1 MSGGHVDRWHT
12 KWIQKTQLHSLL
24 PLMSTLNSS
33 WRIFFSNKSI
43 FKVSNSVKRNL
54 CSSYRPRVV
63 YRNTS
68 KVKYSMIFWI
78 RLAGIGDA
86 CERAMEMSN
95 RPRNCL
101 KEVWYIT
108 LTYDISTIRKYR
120 ILPRVATGEEKRKE
134 IRKNVYETIGPSDI
148 ATISIKFLS

>member
-12 KWIQKTQLHSLL
+12 KWIQKTQIHSLL

-134 IRKNVYETIGPSDI
+134 IRKNVNETMSLSDI